1 MLSVGDADMNTRPKR
16 ESKTDR
22 QRQDAG
28 ADNFK
33 AGGSNKAKN
42 SNDKSQGAT
51 NSKLTQSNSQPVQTG
66 TRAGSGTTTKS
77 PRWWQGLRIKAT
89 LGAIA
94 VSTIPI
100 LVLGATAYYL
110 TNRNITQNITGQQQ
124 ARVISLTNSLDRF
137 MLGRYQDIQTLAGMS
152 IFSTSQVRRLTS
164 DTAKQAVLD
173 RYVKNG
179 QGYDSL
185 VFINL
190 NGDVIVQSSGQVI
203 TNYSKIDYFQAALK
217 SNRPVI
223 TPPRKSLATGDFSI
237 FTAAAV
243 KDPDTGETIG
253 VVRSR
258 TPVKYL
264 SQILQNQAEELS
276 QSINGFGR
284 EEYFAFNDLGK
295 IFIAPASHTEY
306 LGKDVKTIF
315 PQAAARLRAAPS
327 VGSVEDFDRVEREEY
342 QISYAPLKAVGGVK
356 QVNWGAI
363 VAQPKDEI
371 FAGLRATLLTVGA
384 LTGATVLIAGA
395 IASILVNRSLRP
407 IVNASKAVR
416 KLGQGQLDTR
426 IAVSGDDEVAALGAN
441 INLMAEK
448 LQAQIEQQQDVAE
461 RANLFA
467 DITLRIRQSL
477 NFKDILNTAVKEIR
491 RVLKAERVVV
501 YGFDPNWKGKILA
514 EAVTSGWTQTIDREI
529 EDTCFREGYG
539 QQYREGRVRAID
551 NIYQAGLS
559 ACHIKQLEK
568 FEVKAKLVAPI
579 ITGNELL
586 GLLIAHQCSKPRVWL
601 QPEIDL
607 FTQLATQIGFALDQA
622 SLLEQVE
629 KARQKAEVISQEQ
642 RQQKEILQHRLVE
655 LLTQI
660 EGAASGD
667 LTVRANVAA
676 GEIGTIAD
684 FFNTII
690 ESLRQL
696 VTQVKKAAGQV
707 NISVDENAGAI
718 RELADEA
725 LKQAQEINRT
735 LDSVEQMTLSIQ
747 AVAGSANQA
756 AEVAR
761 TAFTTAEAGGVAMD
775 RTVESIVDL
784 RDTVTEAATQ
794 VKLLGVSTQQISKVV
809 SLINQIALQTNVLAI
824 NASIE
829 ASRAGEAGRGF
840 TVVAEEIGQL
850 ASKSAAATK
859 EIEQIVESIQ
869 QETNK
874 VVRSMELGNNQ
885 VNEGANFVEDS
896 KQSLGRILE
905 ESHQIYQLVQSISSA
920 TVSQAQTAQ
929 AVTNLMKEIATASEG
944 TSEYS
949 RQISNSLERTV
960 EVAQQLQVSVGTFK
974 VGDKE

>member
-1 MLSVGDADMNTRPKR
+1 MNTRSR
-16 ESKTDR
+16 HESKTDK
-22 QRQDAG
+22 QRQDTK
-28 ADNFK
+28 ADNLK
-33 AGGSNKAKN
+33 AGGNNKAK
-42 SNDKSQGAT
+42 SNDNQATAKSKT
-51 NSKLTQSNSQPVQTG
+51 TQSGYEQVITENS
-66 TRAGSGTTTKS
+66 RAAKSGSLTMRQ
-77 PRWWQGLRIKAT
+77 PRWWQGLRIKGT
-89 LGAIA
+89 LSAIA
-94 VSTIPI
+94 LSTIPI
-100 LVLGATAYYL
+100 LALGGTAYYL
-110 TNRNITQNITGQQQ
+110 TNKNITQNITGQQQ
-124 ARVISLTNSLDRF
+124 ARAVTLANSLDRF
-137 MLGRYQDIQTLAGMS
+137 MFGRYQDIQTIAGMS
-152 IFSTSQVRRLTS
+152 IFNNSQVRRLTS
-164 DTAKQAVLD
+164 NADKQVALD
-173 RYVKNG
+173 RYVKNA
-179 QGYDSL
+179 QGYDSV
-185 VFINL
+185 VFLNL
-190 NGDVIVQSSGQVI
+190 NGDVVVQSSGQLI
-203 TNYSKIDYFQAALK
+203 TNYSKLDYFQAALK

-223 TPPRKSLATGDFSI
+223 TSPQKSIATGDFSI
-237 FTAAAV
+237 FAAAPV
-243 KDPDTGETIG
+243 KDPDTGEIIG
-253 VVRSR
+253 VVLTR

-264 SQILQNQAEELS
+264 NQILQNQAKELGKTV
-276 QSINGFGR
+276 NGFGQ
-284 EEYFAFNDLGK
+284 EEYFAINDRGL

-306 LGKDVKTIF
+306 LGKDLKAIF
-315 PQAAARLRAAPS
+315 PQAAARLQTKTT
-327 VGSVEDFDRVEREEY
+327 VGSVVDFDRVEQHEY
-342 QISYAPLKAVGGVK
+342 QVSYAPLKEVEGLT
-356 QVNWGAI
+356 QLNWGAI

-371 FAGLRATLLTVGA
+371 FAGLTDVLWKVSVGTA
-384 LTGATVLIAGA
+384 ATVLIAA
-395 IASILVNRSLRP
+395 LFAAILVNRALRP
-407 IVNASKAVR
+407 VVKASKAVR

-426 IAVSGDDEVAALGAN
+426 IAVSGNDEVAVLGAN
-441 INLMAEK
+441 INLMADK
-448 LQAQIEQQQDVAE
+448 LQAQIAQQQDVAE

-477 NFKDILNTAVKEIR
+477 NFKDILNTAVKEVR

-501 YGFDPNWKGKILA
+501 YGFDANWKGKILA
-514 EAVTSGWTQTIDREI
+514 ESVSSGWTQALDREI
-529 EDTCFREGYG
+529 DDTCFREGYG

-559 ACHIKQLEK
+559 TCLVKQLEK

-579 ITGNELL
+579 IKDNELL

-601 QPEIDL
+601 QSEIDL

-629 KARQKAEVISQEQ
+629 LARQKAETISQEQ
-642 RQQKEILQHRLVE
+642 RQQKEILQQRLVE
-655 LLTQI
+655 LLSQI
-660 EGAASGD
+660 EGTASGD
-667 LTVRANVAA
+667 LTVKATVTA
-676 GEIGTIAD
+676 GEIGTIAE

-707 NISVDENAGAI
+707 NISVGENAGAI

-747 AVAGSANQA
+747 AVATSANQA

-775 RTVESIVDL
+775 RTVDSIVNL

-794 VKLLGVSTQQISKVV
+794 VKLLGASTQQISKVV

-869 QETNK
+869 QETSK
-874 VVRSMELGNNQ
+874 VVRAMELGNNQ
-885 VNEGANFVEDS
+885 VNEGANFVENS

-905 ESHQIYQLVQSISSA
+905 ESHQIYQLVQSISTA

-949 RQISNSLERTV
+949 RQISNSLQRTV
-960 EVAQQLQVSVGTFK
+960 ETAQQLQVSVGTFK